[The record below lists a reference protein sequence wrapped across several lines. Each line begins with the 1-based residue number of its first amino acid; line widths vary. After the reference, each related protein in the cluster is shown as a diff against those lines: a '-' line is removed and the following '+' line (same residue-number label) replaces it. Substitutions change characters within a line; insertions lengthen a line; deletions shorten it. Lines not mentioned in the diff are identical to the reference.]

1 MVKKSKLV
9 FMLSFCKK
17 IIILLLLF
25 LPLISLAENNQNIN
39 LAELLQNSTN
49 IINQQNINY
58 KNYQEKPVAL
68 IYWTWW
74 CNICKQQLQNLN
86 SLQKH
91 NANNQFY
98 IIGVSVDDPQKNH
111 KKTLKIAKNLQF
123 DNFYLNQ
130 QKSTYQPETIPTTFI
145 FNKQHQQIAK
155 IEGILDEKELSKVI
169 FSQ

>member
-1 MVKKSKLV
+1 
-9 FMLSFCKK
+9 
-17 IIILLLLF
+17 
-25 LPLISLAENNQNIN
+25 
-39 LAELLQNSTN
+39 
-49 IINQQNINY
+49 
-58 KNYQEKPVAL
+58 VAL

-130 QKSTYQPETIPTTFI
+130 QKSTYRPETIPTTFI

>member
-1 MVKKSKLV
+1 
-9 FMLSFCKK
+9 MLYFYKK

-25 LPLISLAENNQNIN
+25 LPFISLAENNQNIN
-39 LAELLQNSTN
+39 LAELLLNSTN

-58 KNYQEKPVAL
+58 TNYQAKPVAL

-74 CNICKQQLQNLN
+74 CSICKQQLQNLN
-86 SLQKH
+86 SLQQK
-91 NANNQFY
+91 NPNKQFY
-98 IIGVSVDDPQKNH
+98 VIGISVDDPQKNY
-111 KKTLKIAKNLQF
+111 KKTLKIAKSLQF

-145 FNKQHQQIAK
+145 FNSQHQQIAT
-155 IEGILDEKELSKVI
+155 IEGLLDEKELAKII